1 MAIVSPYLSIIKCEW
16 TKFSYQ
22 GHMVAEWIEKPRPN
36 HMLPKRFT
44 STLQTQ
50 AEMDGIEKDI

>member
-22 GHMVAEWIEKPRPN
+22 GHMVAEWIKKPRPN
-36 HMLPKRFT
+36 HMLPTKD
-44 STLQTQ
+44 SLQLCRHRLKW
-50 AEMDGIEKDI
+50 MG